1 MINRNTMDQ
10 LYQAFLDNWPIVLI
24 VLVFGGVAVALLIA
38 ITEKIKRNRDAGT
51 GLGNRSS

>member
-38 ITEKIKRNRDAGT
+38 ITEKIKRKRDAGT